1 MSFGDNLN
9 LARTSRK
16 ASPVGSAH
24 SRKTASPRRTRRIL
38 DLQIKG
44 FEAGLRRLDRR
55 LAGLVAWK
63 QLDLKG
69 ASDFGWKGCKRDNLD
84 KLQSQ
89 SGKREQTL
97 EDSQSGARA
106 GEPVLGE
113 SRGFQSNSVQ
123 QRAAD
128 KVDGDLAMV
137 VGRVAEARQ
146 VGSAFTFAN

>member
-1 MSFGDNLN
+1 MGV
-9 LARTSRK
+9 AP
-16 ASPVGSAH
+16 AIA
-24 SRKTASPRRTRRIL
+24 
-38 DLQIKG
+38 DLLEEPTHRDQG
-44 FEAGLRRLDRR
+44 VAERLSQLAGLRRLDRR

-113 SRGFQSNSVQ
+113 SRGFQSTSVQ

-146 VGSAFTFAN
+146 VGSAFTFANPVQAAQTYDQVAQSG